1 MTLGRCAWA
10 LVCLTFLGSACQ
22 AAVPSAG
29 TPTPLLEP
37 SLSSTTTDTGP
48 LPTPTRAP
56 LSRVTPAIVVEPTP
70 AGPTPTPVGI
80 TLPLPP
86 ERLALLLPGPGSQVT
101 SPIRIEGR
109 GGPARSELVHIRLLG
124 EDGRVL
130 ARQTTFLYAFVGQAG
145 PFYANLAFDIPLVAE
160 VGRLEVSTDDPRS
173 ARLGHVTTVSL
184 TLLSAG
190 RALIYPAIDGPEQLA
205 ILIPRPDSI
214 AGGGQVHVEGA
225 GRTLVEEPITVAL
238 LSQGGATLDSEEI
251 WLEPRGVGVT
261 GTFAVD
267 LEYSLPYPQWGLIA
281 LYEPAPEGSGF
292 LHYTTLEVFLD
303 R

>member
-1 MTLGRCAWA
+1 
-10 LVCLTFLGSACQ
+10 
-22 AAVPSAG
+22 
-29 TPTPLLEP
+29 
-37 SLSSTTTDTGP
+37 

-56 LSRVTPAIVVEPTP
+56 LSQVTPAIVVEPTP
-70 AGPTPTPVGI
+70 AGPTPTSVGI

-130 ARQTTFLYAFVGQAG
+130 ARQTTYLYAFVGQAG

-205 ILIPRPDSI
+205 ILTPRPDSI
-214 AGGGQVHVEGA
+214 ARGGQLHVEGA
-225 GRTLVEEPITVAL
+225 GWTFFEEPVTVAL
-238 LSQGGATLDSEEI
+238 LSGGATLDSEEI